1 MNKLLLGF
9 WALCLMTVTVSAQTN
24 STEAKLLNYT
34 DFTQVKQF
42 NKLEVG
48 VKLPNHILVRVNNF
62 LTKANVAQSE
72 KINPFLQWEL
82 DVEATMTHPETG
94 TVKVIPGF
102 YYREYERDTKSN
114 SWKDVGTQFPMR
126 IRFSPPL
133 PGYWT
138 CEITVKV
145 KEALLQELSDLR
157 FTVVQSDNNYH
168 TAAAGQPD
176 NFSPK
181 ETHKVTKLSEWM
193 TYHKDIEA
201 YNNQGGKFIRVL
213 QSGWSSLLEFEEKG
227 NYFDR

>member
-82 DVEATMTHPETG
+82 DVEATMPHQKTE
-94 TVKVIPGF
+94 TVKLFQGF
-102 YYREYERDTKSN
+102 NSGETRRNTKSN
-114 SWKDVGTQFPMR
+114 S
-126 IRFSPPL
+126 
-133 PGYWT
+133 
-138 CEITVKV
+138 
-145 KEALLQELSDLR
+145 
-157 FTVVQSDNNYH
+157 
-168 TAAAGQPD
+168 
-176 NFSPK
+176 
-181 ETHKVTKLSEWM
+181 
-193 TYHKDIEA
+193 
-201 YNNQGGKFIRVL
+201 
-213 QSGWSSLLEFEEKG
+213 
-227 NYFDR
+227 